1 MIDSMARF
9 PFPLLVCDI
18 GGTNMRFSHVEQP
31 GQAPRLVESLATAAW
46 PGLAEAAAH
55 VVQIHGL
62 DIRSFVACGA
72 GPVTGRS
79 LHLTNAAWAIDGPA
93 LAARLRLQQGLL
105 LNDFEALA
113 FTLPRIEPDEV
124 RPIGK
129 YVAQAGTQI
138 VLGPGTGLGV
148 AALTASAGGYLV
160 VPGEAG
166 HIDFGPQTAEEA
178 AFWPHI
184 DAGLGRVSAEWL
196 LSGPGLARLHR
207 ARLAAEG
214 LVPEAVDAAA
224 IATLAHTYPNG
235 TAAATLRLFW
245 HLVAR
250 FAGDMA
256 LTFLARGGV
265 TLAGGVL
272 PKITSFLDEAA
283 FRAVFEAKAPMQSL
297 LQTMPV
303 RILMEENAVARGM
316 AAIASNPDAYSID
329 YAARCWR

>member
-1 MIDSMARF
+1 MARF

-31 GQAPRLVESLATAAW
+31 GQAPRLLESLATAAW
-46 PGLAEAAAH
+46 PGLAEAAAY
-55 VVQIHGL
+55 VIRTHGL

-72 GPVTGRS
+72 GPVAGKG
-79 LHLTNAAWAIDGPA
+79 LHLTNAAWAIDGPS
-93 LAARLRLQQGLL
+93 LADHLRLQQGLL

-113 FTLPRIEPDEV
+113 FTLPTIERDAI

-129 YVAQAGTQI
+129 QAVQTGTQI

-148 AALTASAGGYLV
+148 AALMASAGGHLV

-166 HIDFGPQTAEEA
+166 HIDFGPHTAEEA

-184 DAGLGRVSAEWL
+184 DPGLGRVSAEWL
-196 LSGPGLARLHR
+196 LSGPGLARLHH
-207 ARLAAEG
+207 ARLMAEG
-214 LVPEAVDAAA
+214 LVPDAEDPVA
-224 IATLAHTYPNG
+224 ITTRAHTYPNG
-235 TAAATLRLFW
+235 EAAATLRLFW
-245 HLVAR
+245 RLVAR

-283 FRAVFEAKAPMQSL
+283 FRTVFEAKAPMQPL

-316 AAIASNPDAYSID
+316 AAIAGNPDAYSID

>member
-1 MIDSMARF
+1 MARF

-18 GGTNMRFSHVEQP
+18 GGTNMRFSHVERP
-31 GQAPRLVESLATAAW
+31 GEAPLAVESLATAAW
-46 PGLAEAAAH
+46 PGLAEAAVH
-55 VVQIHGL
+55 VIRRHGF

-72 GPVTGRS
+72 GPVAGKG

-93 LAARLRLQQGLL
+93 LADRLGLQQGLL

-113 FTLPRIEPDEV
+113 FTLPTIEPDEV
-124 RPIGK
+124 RPIGR
-129 YVAQAGTQI
+129 YAALPGTRI

-166 HIDFGPQTAEEA
+166 HIDFGPQTPEEA

-184 DAGLGRVSAEWL
+184 DPGLGRVSAEWL

-207 ARLAAEG
+207 ARLAAAG
-214 LVPEAVDAAA
+214 LVPDALDAAA
-224 IATLAHTYPNG
+224 IAAQAGADRNSA
-235 TAAATLRLFW
+235 AAATLRLFW
-245 HLVAR
+245 RLVAR

-272 PKITSFLDEAA
+272 PKITDFLDEAV
-283 FRAVFEAKAPMQSL
+283 FRAIFEAKAPMQPL
-297 LQTMPV
+297 LQAMPV
-303 RILMEENAVARGM
+303 RILMEEHAVARGM
-316 AAIASNPDAYSID
+316 AAIAANPDAYSID